1 MSSLPGQILRW
12 PYRTCVDSLY
22 TGPQGSGE
30 EQQVDGGMMALSN
43 LVPDPL
49 TTDSWVCRP
58 ASIKA
63 TSFSG
68 FTSPGFVSALLVV
81 GNYAYGM
88 VAETT
93 STYAGYD
100 VPFAY
105 NIPAGA
111 FGAIQWLDPSTLIL
125 GAIPVGTL
133 PLSAPTSGA
142 WTPPSLALIG
152 HYVVVCHPGFDGVN
166 NYVGWLD
173 VSNPFAPVWSAGNT
187 KVNPLPC
194 VPAWVAQFSGRA
206 YYLCNPPTGL
216 PGALASDSLAPDTR
230 TNANYVLTFGDNIPL
245 VAAFGLALDNQ
256 LGGIIQSLLVFK
268 SNNIFQITG
277 DPATGSWI
285 LNSLNV
291 GIGTN
296 SPLSICA
303 TPQGIAFVA
312 PDGLRQ
318 IDFNAHVSD
327 PVGMAGTG
335 ITAPFKYSSVPSRI
349 CAACNATTIRITTR
363 NELAGGAGQE
373 WCYDLQRQVWHGPH
387 TFPASLIQAYGLR
400 YIMTPIGIVG
410 SLWTSDVIP
419 LSTSTYTENG
429 AVLTWSTRTALLPP
443 QQNFMTNYN
452 ICESQQW
459 AAFDANSPSFVVSAY
474 SENGAL
480 LNTCAISG
488 TVVGGGV
495 WGSGLWGAMLWGG
508 IGQAL
513 SPRRLAWTQPLVFT
527 RCAIGMTGVSAPG
540 VYVADFI
547 ARVEQLGYIPNQ

>member
-22 TGPQGSGE
+22 TGPAGSGE

-58 ASIKA
+58 ASIEL

-68 FTSPGFVSALLVV
+68 FTSPGFISALLVV

-88 VAETT
+88 IAET
-93 STYAGYD
+93 SGTYAGLD
-100 VPFAY
+100 VPFVY
-105 NIPAGA
+105 NIPSGS
-111 FGAIQWLDPSTLIL
+111 FETIQWLNPTTLVL
-125 GAIPVGTL
+125 GAIPANTL
-133 PLSAPTSGA
+133 PTSPSTSGA
-142 WTPPSLALIG
+142 WTPPSLALVG
-152 HYVVVCHPGFDGVN
+152 TKVVVCHPGFNGVT
-166 NYVGWLD
+166 NYVGWID
-173 VSNPFAPVWSAGNT
+173 ISTPTAPLWSAGNT
-187 KVNPLPC
+187 AINSLPC
-194 VPAWVAQFSGRA
+194 VPSWVAQFSGRA
-206 YYLCNPPTGL
+206 YYLCNPTTGL
-216 PGALASDSLAPDTR
+216 PGVLASDSLDPTTM

-268 SNNIFQITG
+268 SNNIYQITG
-277 DPATGSWI
+277 DPATSSWV

-303 TPQGIAFVA
+303 TPEGIAFVA
-312 PDGLRQ
+312 PDGMRQ

-327 PVGMAGTG
+327 PIGMAGTG

-349 CAACNATTIRITTR
+349 CAACNATTVRITTR
-363 NELAGGAGQE
+363 NLLAAGAQQE
-373 WCYDLQRQVWHGPH
+373 WCYDLQRQIWYGPH

-400 YIMTPIGIVG
+400 YVMAPVGVVG
-410 SLWTSDVIP
+410 SLWISDVIP

-429 AVLTWSTRTALLPP
+429 AGLTWATQTALLPP

-452 ICESQQW
+452 IVESQQW
-459 AAFDANSPSFVVSAY
+459 AAFDPNASSFVVTAY
-474 SENGAL
+474 DENANL
-480 LNTCAISG
+480 LNTCTVSGAI
-488 TVVGGGV
+488 VGGGV
-495 WGSGLWGAMLWGG
+495 WGSGLWGTMLWGG
-508 IGQAL
+508 VGQAL
-513 SPRRLAWTQPLVFT
+513 SPRRLAWTQPLVFA
-527 RCAIGMTGVSAPG
+527 RCSIGMTGASAPG
-540 VYVADFI
+540 VYVSDFI
-547 ARVEQLGYIPNQ
+547 ARVEQLGYVQNQ